1 MGDEI
6 INRNR
11 RLSHD
16 EVSTRAPRRFL
27 IDVEETLRIVLEQE
41 DTDRDFQVG
50 RGWVQISCAV
60 GSSYLGIVF
69 IADLDLRLWSKAHL
83 AWYRQLERVQI
94 PRHPRECRRGD

>member
-41 DTDRDFQVG
+41 DTDRDFQVRARAG
-50 RGWVQISCAV
+50 GMISAL
-60 GSSYLGIVF
+60 S
-69 IADLDLRLWSKAHL
+69 
-83 AWYRQLERVQI
+83 
-94 PRHPRECRRGD
+94 RRRSP